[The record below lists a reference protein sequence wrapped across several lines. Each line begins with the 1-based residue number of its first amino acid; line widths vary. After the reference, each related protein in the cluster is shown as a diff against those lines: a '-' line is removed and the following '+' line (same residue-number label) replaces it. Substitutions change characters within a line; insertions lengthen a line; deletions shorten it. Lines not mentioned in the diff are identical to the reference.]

1 MKVSNTQRS
10 LYLQCPQKYKYRYIH
25 KLRPRNKGSALF
37 FGSAFDSASDILI
50 NHRDLPSAKVKFT
63 ELWMAHEQNL
73 SCKFSKTDLD
83 VRLYEPSDL
92 AKLTAS
98 ADNLNVSEA
107 KKRYDRG
114 YVTED
119 KDGNSVQPTE
129 PPIILLIKD
138 IKKMKDQS
146 FMRDLTLEEE
156 RFLHYATVLSMLRK
170 GLLMLE
176 SFHKN
181 ILPHITGVIG
191 TQVKTEIKNG
201 LGDEINGYID
211 LLCNM
216 SGYKLPN
223 GRILAADDLVVAD
236 VKTASPTYWGKLDN
250 IQDSDQLDGY
260 AASPQVQSIQA
271 TNLVCYMAVSK
282 QVSKDEKSFCKSCGN
297 EKTSSHK
304 KCNAEIDGKR
314 CNGEW
319 DEKVTYFCESKIV
332 IAERNLQEAA
342 KVYEDMD
349 MIVRGIK
356 AGVFPRNRESCDAY
370 GQICEYKSIC
380 GKACSS
386 HEQEESELQKW
397 RDQYGE

>member
-1 MKVSNTQRS
+1 MKISNTQRS
-10 LYLQCPQKYKYRYIH
+10 LYLQCGRKYYYRY
-25 KLRPRNKGSALF
+25 KKKMRQRDKGSALF

-50 NHRDLPSAKVKFT
+50 NHRDLPAAKVKFT

-92 AKLTAS
+92 SKLYA
-98 ADNLNVSEA
+98 AAANLNHSKA
-107 KKRYDRG
+107 KERFEEG
-114 YVTED
+114 YVTQDE
-119 KDGNSVQPTE
+119 DGNTVGPSSDPV
-129 PPIILLIKD
+129 ILLIKD
-138 IKKMKDQS
+138 IKKMKEQS

-170 GLLMLE
+170 GFLMLE
-176 SFHKN
+176 SFHIN

-191 TQVKTEIKNG
+191 TQVKTEIHNG

-236 VKTASPTYWGKLDN
+236 VKTASPTYWEKLDH
-250 IQDSDQLDGY
+250 IEESDQLDGY

-282 QVSKDEKSFCKSCGN
+282 QVSADEKYHCESCGN
-297 EKTSSHK
+297 EKSSSHK
-304 KCNAEIDGKR
+304 KCNAEINGKR

-319 DEKVTYFCESKIV
+319 KGSVKYFCESKIV
-332 IAERNLQEAA
+332 IAERNIQEAS

-356 AGVFPRNRESCDAY
+356 AEVFPRNRESCNAY
-370 GQICEYKSIC
+370 GQVCEFKAIC
-380 GKACSS
+380 GQCLSP
-386 HEQEESELQKW
+386 EQEDLEVKNW
-397 RDQYGE
+397 VDKYGE

>member
-1 MKVSNTQRS
+1 MKISNTQRS
-10 LYLQCPQKYKYRYIH
+10 LYLQCGRKYYYRY
-25 KLRPRNKGSALF
+25 KKKMRPRDKGSALF
-37 FGSAFDSASDILI
+37 FGSAFDQASDILI
-50 NHRDLPSAKVKFT
+50 NQRDLPSAKVKFT

-92 AKLTAS
+92 AKITAA

-107 KKRYDRG
+107 KKRYDKSG
-114 YVTED
+114 E
-119 KDGNSVQPTE
+119 
-129 PPIILLIKD
+129 ILDLIKD

-191 TQVKTEIKNG
+191 TQVKTEIENG

-211 LLCNM
+211 LLCNLG
-216 SGYKLPN
+216 GYKLPN

-236 VKTASPTYWGKLDN
+236 VKTASVTYWEKLDK
-250 IQDSDQLDGY
+250 IEESDQLDGY
-260 AASPQVQSIQA
+260 LSAPQVQSIQA

-342 KVYEDMD
+342 KVYEDFD
-349 MIVRGIK
+349 MVVRGIK
-356 AGVFPRNRESCDAY
+356 AEVFPRCRENCDMY
-370 GQICEYKSIC
+370 GQICEYKRIC
-380 GKACSS
+380 DKAFTSV
-386 HEQEESELQKW
+386 EDEDATIQTW
-397 RDQYGE
+397 IRDHGE